1 MEDVEPAEHPE
12 GDTVVRMACLD
23 DDANGQRLEVFWQR
37 AMDALVLGET
47 TWDTVGQQGFDD
59 PQVFDSD
66 LNTLR
71 RNCVTSPDAGLFQ
84 VARSVVLQWKGEM
97 ESRFGL
103 SFAVMVRQYIS
114 EMRLPR
120 KPNTSSD
127 QIDLS
132 YLAIQGHITA

>member
-1 MEDVEPAEHPE
+1 MPLSLQIQHQTQKGFWCDW
-12 GDTVVRMACLD
+12 
-23 DDANGQRLEVFWQR
+23 NQRR
-37 AMDALVLGET
+37 AGFRVADLSR
-47 TWDTVGQQGFDD
+47 QQL
-59 PQVFDSD
+59 S
-66 LNTLR
+66 
-71 RNCVTSPDAGLFQ
+71 A
-84 VARSVVLQWKGEM
+84 VLQWKGEM